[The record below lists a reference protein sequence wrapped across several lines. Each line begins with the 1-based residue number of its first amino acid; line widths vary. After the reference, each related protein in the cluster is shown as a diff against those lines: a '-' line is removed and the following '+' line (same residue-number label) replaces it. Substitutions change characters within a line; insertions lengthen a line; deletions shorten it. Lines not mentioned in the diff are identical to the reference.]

1 MNLNI
6 KNWHDFKLSSLFDM
20 KNGYFNNKPET
31 IKTIHNDKS
40 IPFLGASAENNGIT
54 DYCEIESIKL
64 CNKTGKNDNTLEGKI
79 FDGNCITIT
88 NDGSVCNAY
97 YQSCSFTS
105 SHSMTIC
112 IPNFELNIFRAMFI
126 CSIINK
132 ERFKWSYGRKLH
144 DIKKA
149 KNIIIK
155 LPIQHN
161 EEGIPLKDENRT
173 YSDEGYIPDWQFM
186 EDYIKSLHH
195 KPITTK
201 VKADNAKDLNA
212 DNWEE
217 FYLKDLFLCQMG
229 NGIDASATTND
240 NPIYN
245 YVSRDSKGNGVVA
258 QVDEYINI
266 SKGGKTTIE
275 EPFQAGTMTLALGGS
290 FLGSCFVQKYPY
302 YTAQNVA
309 VLTEKE
315 PLSIAT
321 KLFISTL
328 IRNECKYKY
337 LAFGR
342 ELNTHYKTDFMIKLP
357 IKRDSNGNPVI
368 DDSHTYS
375 DNGYIPDWQYME
387 DYINSLPYSD
397 RI

>member
-1 MNLNI
+1 MELNVQDW
-6 KNWHDFKLSSLFDM
+6 KEFRLNKVFSLKGGFYN
-20 KNGYFNNKPET
+20 KKPEHSEVGT
-31 IKTIHNDKS
+31 
-40 IPFLGASAENNGIT
+40 IPFLASTENNNGVTEYYSLNDIISWDKVGEPDT
-54 DYCEIESIKL
+54 TIK
-64 CNKTGKNDNTLEGKI
+64 NKL
-79 FDGNCITIT
+79 FSGNCIAVTV
-88 NDGSVCNAY
+88 DGSVCNAY
-97 YQSCSFTS
+97 YQKTQFTC
-105 SHSMTIC
+105 SHSITQLCLRHHTMNEYIGQFLC
-112 IPNFELNIFRAMFI
+112 VVIMMDKYRWN
-126 CSIINK
+126 
-132 ERFKWSYGRKLH
+132 YGRKPH
-144 DIKKA
+144 DVKKFGMS
-149 KNIIIK
+149 IIK
-155 LPIQHN
+155 LPIKYN
-161 EEGIPLKDENRT
+161 EDNTPVIDENRT

-195 KPITTK
+195 KPITTRIK
-201 VKADNAKDLNA
+201 SGNVKGLDVRH
-212 DNWEE
+212 WEE
-217 FYLKDLFLCQMG
+217 FYLKDLFICQMG
-229 NGIDASATTND
+229 NGIDASTTTSD
-240 NPIYN
+240 NPKYN

-258 QVDEYINI
+258 QVDEYVNAN
-266 SKGGKTTIE
+266 KNGTTSIE

-357 IKRDSNGNPVI
+357 IKRDGDGNPVI
-368 DDSHTYS
+368 DDKRTYS
-375 DNGYIPDWQYME
+375 DNGYIPDWQFME

>member
-1 MNLNI
+1 MKLNVQDW
-6 KNWHDFKLSSLFDM
+6 KEFNVTRLFDICAG
-20 KNGYFNNKPET
+20 NYYSSDDYEYGTTPYV
-31 IKTIHNDKS
+31 S
-40 IPFLGASAENNGIT
+40 ASATNNGVGQMI
-54 DYCEIESIKL
+54 DLPPDFSE
-64 CNKTGKNDNTLEGKI
+64 NKIVTGKVECKAFYQGKP
-79 FDGNCITIT
+79 F
-88 NDGSVCNAY
+88 SA
-97 YQSCSFTS
+97 TS
-105 SHSMTIC
+105 DA
-112 IPNFELNIFRAMFI
+112 NIFAPKFEMTQNVGLFLT
-126 CSIINK
+126 SIITFN
-132 ERFKWSYGRKLH
+132 ENGKWSYGRQCRVGDSKE
-144 DIKKA
+144 IVV
-149 KNIIIK
+149 K

-161 EEGIPLKDENRT
+161 EDNTPVIDENKT
-173 YSDEGYIPDWQFM
+173 YSNEGYVPDWQFM
-186 EDYIKSLHH
+186 EDYIKSLRH

-201 VKADNAKDLNA
+201 VKTENAKELNV

-258 QVDEYINI
+258 QVDEYINV
-266 SKGGKTTIE
+266 SKSGKTSIE

-321 KLFISTL
+321 KLFISAL

-368 DDSHTYS
+368 DDNRTYS

>member
-1 MNLNI
+1 MELNVQDWKEFNI
-6 KNWHDFKLSSLFDM
+6 PRLFDICAG
-20 KNGYFNNKPET
+20 NYYSSDDYEYGTTPYV
-31 IKTIHNDKS
+31 S
-40 IPFLGASAENNGIT
+40 ASAVNNGVGQMINLPP
-54 DYCEIESIKL
+54 DFQG
-64 CNKTGKNDNTLEGKI
+64 NKIVTGKVECKA
-79 FDGNCITIT
+79 F
-88 NDGSVCNAY
+88 
-97 YQSCSFTS
+97 YQGDPFSATS
-105 SHSMTIC
+105 DA
-112 IPNFELNIFRAMFI
+112 NIFAPKFEMTQNVGLFLT
-126 CSIINK
+126 SIITFN
-132 ERFKWSYGRKLH
+132 ENGKWSYGRQCRVGDSKE
-144 DIKKA
+144 IVV
-149 KNIIIK
+149 K

-161 EEGIPLKDENRT
+161 EDNTPVIDENRV

-201 VKADNAKDLNA
+201 VKAGNAKELNIA
-212 DNWEE
+212 SWEE
-217 FYLKDLFLCQMG
+217 FYLKDLFHCQMG
-229 NGIDASATTND
+229 NGIDAGNTTND
-240 NPIYN
+240 NPKYN

-258 QVDEYINI
+258 QVDEYFNI
-266 SKGGKTTIE
+266 SKNGIATIE
-275 EPFQAGTMTLALGGS
+275 EPFKAGTMTLALGGS
-290 FLGSCFVQKYPY
+290 FLGSCFVQKHPY

-342 ELNTHYKTDFMIKLP
+342 ELNTHYKTDFIIKLP
-357 IKRDSNGNPVI
+357 IKMDCNGNPVI
-368 DDSHTYS
+368 DGSHKYS
-375 DNGYIPDWQYME
+375 DKGFIPDWQFME

>member
-1 MNLNI
+1 MELNVQDW
-6 KNWHDFKLSSLFDM
+6 KEFNVTRLFDICAGNYYSSDDYE
-20 KNGYFNNKPET
+20 NGSTPYV
-31 IKTIHNDKS
+31 S
-40 IPFLGASAENNGIT
+40 ASATNNGVGQMI
-54 DYCEIESIKL
+54 DLPPDFSE
-64 CNKTGKNDNTLEGKI
+64 NKIVTGKVECKAFYQGKP
-79 FDGNCITIT
+79 F
-88 NDGSVCNAY
+88 SA
-97 YQSCSFTS
+97 TS
-105 SHSMTIC
+105 DV
-112 IPNFELNIFRAMFI
+112 NIFSSKFEMTQNVGLFLT
-126 CSIINK
+126 SIITFN
-132 ERFKWSYGRKLH
+132 ENGKWSYGRQCRVGDSKG
-144 DIKKA
+144 IVV
-149 KNIIIK
+149 K
-155 LPIQHN
+155 LPIRHN
-161 EEGIPLKDENRT
+161 EDNTPVIDENRT

-201 VKADNAKDLNA
+201 VKAGNVKKLDVDK
-212 DNWEE
+212 WEE

-229 NGIDASATTND
+229 NGIDASATSND

-266 SKGGKTTIE
+266 SKSGKTTIE

-357 IKRDSNGNPVI
+357 IKRDSNGNPII
-368 DDSHTYS
+368 DDNRTYS
-375 DNGYIPDWQYME
+375 DNGYIPDWQFME